1 MGIELYTYEDYIKDF
16 ESDYLGFADVLK
28 EPVPE
33 ASSENNSEEK
43 NKVTIDSYD
52 IILPVFGWLT
62 EHSF

>member
-43 NKVTIDSYD
+43 TKIQLILTI
-52 IILPVFGWLT
+52 
-62 EHSF
+62 SFFLCLVG

>member
-1 MGIELYTYEDYIKDF
+1 MGIESYTYEDYIKDF

-43 NKVTIDSYD
+43 KQRYN
-52 IILPVFGWLT
+52 
-62 EHSF
+62 